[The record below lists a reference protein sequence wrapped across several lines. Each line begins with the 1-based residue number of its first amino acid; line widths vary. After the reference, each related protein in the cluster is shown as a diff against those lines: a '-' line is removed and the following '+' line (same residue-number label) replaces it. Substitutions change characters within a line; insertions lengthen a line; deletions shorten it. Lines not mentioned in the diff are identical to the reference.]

1 MSSQAPGWYADP
13 YQRHESR
20 YWNGQAWSEHVGDHG
35 QTSVDPPGERPPQAA
50 LVPAPTA
57 AQPGGPAPTYAA
69 PWAAPAATAEAA
81 PRRRVTPIILA
92 GIVVIALVAG
102 GVGLF
107 IVNSSKPSQV
117 LKGTATT
124 NATTTLTGSNG
135 WQLDVPVGAVPADR
149 DGKPATIVVSVDKAA
164 APTDV
169 DTSNVPSSVKLSG
182 DVYQIE
188 PEGQTFVTPVTLTL
202 PIPQDLQAD
211 NVGGIA
217 YLDVGTNQ
225 WVVEPA
231 EVDVAAGVIRARIT
245 HFCLVSPWADYR
257 TQLQA
262 WQKNNGG
269 YFDVTNTHVANEFF
283 PSKQFGVP
291 LPRYGGHSI
300 MYGFCI
306 SLMATVD
313 PALAKDYSWYVPVP
327 DMFTVFT
334 MPDGHNPGG
343 TKSYWLPKG
352 TYDVD
357 EVWYGGEYV
366 PVADS
371 FYNPVYGFAYRPL
384 GKLTVTVGSRRAFE
398 ESSATLKSADGWR
411 IGRPDCAGRVV
422 PSLGPGEV
430 SPSPTRNSSA
440 TQSAS
445 ATRRPSPSPSAI
457 ASTSASGGYWQY
469 VETKNVPNAPSDE
482 TLNYGPTVQY
492 GMTADGGHFSRVQKF
507 DTGDA
512 TDAFSCTWS
521 ISSPTDPNRLVP
533 GSKVE
538 GTASCVDTSQHNSAG
553 YGSSGC
559 SLDFEIMPPGY
570 PNFSGGTWTNF
581 MTAGYQETKTAKD
594 SLTVPAGPLAGDPWN
609 GQIGVTFSLDGVG
622 YTQRIYKW
630 VPGGGA

>member
-1 MSSQAPGWYADP
+1 
-13 YQRHESR
+13 
-20 YWNGQAWSEHVGDHG
+20 
-35 QTSVDPPGERPPQAA
+35 
-50 LVPAPTA
+50 
-57 AQPGGPAPTYAA
+57 
-69 PWAAPAATAEAA
+69 
-81 PRRRVTPIILA
+81 VTPIVLA
-92 GIVVIALVAG
+92 GIVVVALVAG

-107 IVNSSKPSQV
+107 IVNSSKPSPV

-164 APTDV
+164 APSDV

-202 PIPQDLQAD
+202 PIPQDLQSD
-211 NVGGIA
+211 KVGGIA

-231 EVDVAAGVIRARIT
+231 EVDAAAGVIRARIT

-269 YFDVTNTHVANEFF
+269 YFDVTNTHVATEFF

-300 MYGFCI
+300 LYGFCI

-313 PALAKDYSWYVPVP
+313 PAEAKDYNWYVPVP

-334 MPDGHNPGG
+334 MPDGHNLGG
-343 TKSYWLPKG
+343 TRSYWLPKG

-366 PVADS
+366 PVADP
-371 FYNPVYGFAYRPL
+371 FYDPVYGFAYRPL
-384 GKLTVTVGSRRAFE
+384 GKLTVTVGSRRSFE
-398 ESSATLKSADGWR
+398 ESSATLKSADGWL

-430 SPSPTRNSSA
+430 SPSPTRTSSA
-440 TQSAS
+440 TRSAS
-445 ATRRPSPSPSAI
+445 PTRSPSPSPSAI
-457 ASTSASGGYWQY
+457 ASTSVSAGYWQY
-469 VETKNVPNAPSDE
+469 VETKNFPNAPSDE
-482 TLNYGPTVQY
+482 TLNYGPKVDW
-492 GMTADGGHFSRVQKF
+492 GITADSGHFSWVEP
-507 DTGDA
+507 GINGEGPA
-512 TDAFSCTWS
+512 THAFSCTWS
-521 ISSPTDPNRLVP
+521 ISSPTDLKRLVP
-533 GSKVE
+533 GSSVE
-538 GTASCVDTSQHNSAG
+538 GTASCVDTSQYNAENH
-553 YGSSGC
+553 GSGGC
-559 SLDFEIMPPGY
+559 GMDLEIMPVGF
-570 PNFSGGTWTNF
+570 PNFDGGTWTDF
-581 MTAGYQETKTAKD
+581 MNDGYQETKTAKG
-594 SLTVPAGPLAGDPWN
+594 SLIVPAGPLASEPWN
-609 GQIGVTFSLDGVG
+609 GQIGVTFTLGPGVG

-630 VPGGGA
+630 VPGGA